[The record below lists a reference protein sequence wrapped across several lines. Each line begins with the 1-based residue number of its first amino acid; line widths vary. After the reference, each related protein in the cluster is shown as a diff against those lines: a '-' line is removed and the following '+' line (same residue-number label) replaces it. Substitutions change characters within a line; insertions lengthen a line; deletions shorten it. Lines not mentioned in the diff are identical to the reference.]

1 MEIKEKT
8 RMVFPITSVNWPDGK
23 RMSFLQ
29 KKENMTAEK
38 TSKKPARYD
47 LGPIILNIFTI
58 MTDFIT
64 FEI

>member
-1 MEIKEKT
+1 
-8 RMVFPITSVNWPDGK
+8 
-23 RMSFLQ
+23 MSFLQ